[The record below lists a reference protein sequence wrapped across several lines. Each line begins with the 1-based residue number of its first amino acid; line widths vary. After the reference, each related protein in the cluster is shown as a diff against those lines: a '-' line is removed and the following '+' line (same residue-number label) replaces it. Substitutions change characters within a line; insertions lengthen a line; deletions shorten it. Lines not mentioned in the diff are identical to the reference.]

1 MRERDEKEEDSAMNV
16 TKKRAALT
24 AGLLALA
31 LALGLGGCGE
41 DSAPAT
47 PEEVLAKAQ
56 QTMDGV
62 KSLGYDMTMEMSMGM
77 AGQSLEMST
86 VTTADTILSPLTMKA
101 EMAVDMGD
109 LGSTNMTMYVKE
121 ENGSY
126 LTATGIPDADGTVTW
141 ETASMDSLSQLESLD
156 GKASMDLYLTSAF
169 FFDTA
174 ATETVEGVEAT
185 RYDGVI
191 SGEKLEEVL
200 EASGVLSQMEG
211 LGLGD
216 VTTMFSGL
224 GDLPVSIWVA
234 KETYYPIKYE
244 MDMAEM
250 MQSILENALKQE
262 MGMDVGLTLD
272 KMSVSM
278 VLRDFDQVGEIEI
291 PDGVFAG

>member
-156 GKASMDLYLTSAF
+156 GKASMDLYLTSASDF
-169 FFDTA
+169 A
-174 ATETVEGVEAT
+174 EGATETVEGVEAT

>member
-1 MRERDEKEEDSAMNV
+1 MNV

-156 GKASMDLYLTSAF
+156 GKASMDLYLTSANGF
-169 FFDTA
+169 A
-174 ATETVEGVEAT
+174 EGATETVEGVEAT

>member
-1 MRERDEKEEDSAMNV
+1 MKV
-16 TKKRAALT
+16 TKTRAVLT
-24 AGLLALA
+24 AGLLVLA
-31 LALGLGGCGE
+31 MALGLGGCGE
-41 DSAPAT
+41 DSSPAT

-56 QTMDGV
+56 QSMDSV
-62 KSLGYDMTMEMSMGM
+62 KSMGYDMTMEMAMGV

-101 EMAVDMGD
+101 EMAVDMGE

-126 LTATGIPDADGTVTW
+126 LTATGIPDADGTVVW
-141 ETASMDSLSQLESLD
+141 QSASIDSLSELENLD
-156 GKASMDLYLTSAF
+156 GKASMDLYLASASGF
-169 FFDTA
+169 AEGA
-174 ATETVEGVEAT
+174 AETVGGVEAT

-191 SGEKLEEVL
+191 SGEKLEDVL
-200 EASGVLSQMEG
+200 EASGVLSQIES

-216 VTTMFSGL
+216 VTTMFTDL

-250 MQSILENALKQE
+250 MQSILDKAISQE
-262 MGMDVGLTLD
+262 VGMDVGLTLD
-272 KMSVSM
+272 KMNVSM
-278 VLRDFDQVGEIEI
+278 VLRDIDQVGEIEI
-291 PDGVFAG
+291 PDGVFDS

>member
-1 MRERDEKEEDSAMNV
+1 
-16 TKKRAALT
+16 
-24 AGLLALA
+24 
-31 LALGLGGCGE
+31 
-41 DSAPAT
+41 
-47 PEEVLAKAQ
+47 
-56 QTMDGV
+56 
-62 KSLGYDMTMEMSMGM
+62 
-77 AGQSLEMST
+77 
-86 VTTADTILSPLTMKA
+86 
-101 EMAVDMGD
+101 MAVDMGD

-156 GKASMDLYLTSAF
+156 GKASMDLYLTSASGF
-169 FFDTA
+169 A
-174 ATETVEGVEAT
+174 EGATETVEGVEAT

>member
-31 LALGLGGCGE
+31 LALGGCGE

-156 GKASMDLYLTSAF
+156 GKASMDLYLTSASCF
-169 FFDTA
+169 EEG

-234 KETYYPIKYE
+234 KETYYPINYE

>member
-24 AGLLALA
+24 VGLLALA

-41 DSAPAT
+41 DSDPAT

-156 GKASMDLYLTSAF
+156 GKASMELYLTSASGF
-169 FFDTA
+169 A
-174 ATETVEGVEAT
+174 EGATETVEGVEAT

>member
-1 MRERDEKEEDSAMNV
+1 MNV

-62 KSLGYDMTMEMSMGM
+62 KSLGYDMTM
-77 AGQSLEMST
+77 EMST

-156 GKASMDLYLTSAF
+156 GKASMDLYLTSASGF
-169 FFDTA
+169 A
-174 ATETVEGVEAT
+174 EGATETVEGVEAT
-185 RYDGVI
+185 RYEGGI

-200 EASGVLSQMEG
+200 EAWGVLSQMEG

>member
-1 MRERDEKEEDSAMNV
+1 MNV

-24 AGLLALA
+24 AGLLALALA

-156 GKASMDLYLTSAF
+156 GKASMDLYLTSASGF
-169 FFDTA
+169 A
-174 ATETVEGVEAT
+174 EGATETVEGVEAT

-191 SGEKLEEVL
+191 SGENLEEVL

>member
-1 MRERDEKEEDSAMNV
+1 MNV

-31 LALGLGGCGE
+31 LALGLGGCEE

-156 GKASMDLYLTSAF
+156 GKASMDLYLTSASGF
-169 FFDTA
+169 A
-174 ATETVEGVEAT
+174 EGATETVEGVEAT

>member
-1 MRERDEKEEDSAMNV
+1 MNV

-77 AGQSLEMST
+77 AGQALEMST

-156 GKASMDLYLTSAF
+156 GKASMDLYLTSASGF
-169 FFDTA
+169 A
-174 ATETVEGVEAT
+174 EGATETVEGVEAT